1 MVGQTITLNDLIQT
15 ANKKAGAEAGV
26 LLKLADKDGL
36 EGQLEEIIHYVE
48 DNEPLFS
55 DKNLTDVKTALAK
68 FMRKLPQQK
77 LKLTLAAMKR
87 EMDEFKAQR
96 QETKED
102 NGGGILNQAD
112 LDALL
117 AEAQQSLPPR
127 KPKLVKPAPKSEPK
141 AEGGNG
147 SASILDQS
155 DIDGLFSKSG
165 PAESDNSQSMDQSFI
180 DSLFSQEAS
189 AAAMESDD
197 QADPEP
203 IDSALEADDDQA
215 EFDQADDQAD
225 MMGAVDQDFVDSLL
239 AQQKGN
245 GTAHMAEEESGG
257 LLFEEE
263 TEEPSFEVEEAIEET
278 QSAAPEEAEEAP
290 EPEAVVE
297 SRPEPAEPVRQAQY
311 REEDRPL
318 AAPARESV
326 EDQTPPP
333 EPLAQPPLPDART
346 SGVGS
351 LVPASLSRVLEER
364 GEATI
369 IKEFYR
375 VYVRENG
382 SFRTIYESDNRELAQ
397 LELLKTVQDFPARQ
411 VSLGKIVHKEV
422 LVIKEDTNDIPFSL
436 KIDFSE

>member
-26 LLKLADKDGL
+26 LLRLADKDGL

-155 DIDGLFSKSG
+155 DIDSLFSKSG

-203 IDSALEADDDQA
+203 MDSALEADDDQA

-225 MMGAVDQDFVDSLL
+225 TMGAVDQDFVDSLL

-263 TEEPSFEVEEAIEET
+263 PEEPSFEAEEAIEEG
-278 QSAAPEEAEEAP
+278 QSAAPKEVP
-290 EPEAVVE
+290 KKPWNPKP
-297 SRPEPAEPVRQAQY
+297 SRNP
-311 REEDRPL
+311 DRNRPNL
-318 AAPARESV
+318 FQKRNPGKRIDRS
-326 EDQTPPP
+326 
-333 EPLAQPPLPDART
+333 PLPRGKASRIKHRRPNRLLLNRLYRT
-346 SGVGS
+346 PG
-351 LVPASLSRVLEER
+351 LPASAPLSRR
-364 GEATI
+364 
-369 IKEFYR
+369 
-375 VYVRENG
+375 
-382 SFRTIYESDNRELAQ
+382 
-397 LELLKTVQDFPARQ
+397 P
-411 VSLGKIVHKEV
+411 
-422 LVIKEDTNDIPFSL
+422 
-436 KIDFSE
+436 